1 MELPFLEYL
10 KCFNSPREVLD
21 KDLKWFTERLGEYLS
36 FVRKKE
42 RNEIQD
48 IIRVGRELRD
58 LGAPLES
65 YKIIK
70 ADAEY
75 YKCIGNDRMFWRQM
89 YFAYVFVIPGYP
101 TKSIEEEVRT
111 FCEKLRRDKEF
122 YPYFPLFLN
131 IYGMILHLYRDDYER
146 ANEVYR
152 EAVSVIENLSPDRFE
167 DVVKEEYLWAHK
179 LISNNY
185 IDSLLVTKSSEETDK
200 ELGRMLDVST
210 KDLDVTESEDARIAT
225 LMNNVEL
232 LVRKGEREMADRILD
247 DILSDANEE
256 IKREIKPS
264 YYRIKALMLAHKGDK
279 KGSLDFIIRSLKES
293 EHSGNTLTETL
304 TMRDSLYIYNLL
316 VSRGEVQDPYTFF
329 KEQGLFSYLLK
340 VLEIKDWFLGVEHS
354 EEVRETAVGIAEVLS
369 LDRSTVQLIEISALL
384 HDVGKFIIPL
394 YSLNKISPLDEL
406 DWEVIKA
413 HPEESGRIL
422 RKLGLNEA
430 AKIAE
435 NHHERID
442 GSGYP
447 KGIRDIGVETEIV
460 AVSDAYNAAVTP
472 NRKYRIP
479 KDPERVLRE
488 IKNGEKGGFSLRVI
502 QGLEKYLQTQK

>member
-21 KDLKWFTERLGEYLS
+21 KDLKGFTERLGEYLS

-48 IIRVGRELRD
+48 IIRVGRELRN

-101 TKSIEEEVRT
+101 TKSIEEEVGN

-152 EAVSVIENLSPDRFE
+152 EAVSVIENLSPDRFK

-210 KDLDVTESEDARIAT
+210 KDLDVTESEYSRVAT

-232 LVRKGEREMADRILD
+232 LVRKGEREMADRIL
-247 DILSDANEE
+247 
-256 IKREIKPS
+256 
-264 YYRIKALMLAHKGDK
+264 
-279 KGSLDFIIRSLKES
+279 
-293 EHSGNTLTETL
+293 
-304 TMRDSLYIYNLL
+304 
-316 VSRGEVQDPYTFF
+316 
-329 KEQGLFSYLLK
+329 
-340 VLEIKDWFLGVEHS
+340 
-354 EEVRETAVGIAEVLS
+354 
-369 LDRSTVQLIEISALL
+369 
-384 HDVGKFIIPL
+384 
-394 YSLNKISPLDEL
+394 
-406 DWEVIKA
+406 
-413 HPEESGRIL
+413 
-422 RKLGLNEA
+422 
-430 AKIAE
+430 
-435 NHHERID
+435 
-442 GSGYP
+442 
-447 KGIRDIGVETEIV
+447 
-460 AVSDAYNAAVTP
+460 
-472 NRKYRIP
+472 
-479 KDPERVLRE
+479 
-488 IKNGEKGGFSLRVI
+488 
-502 QGLEKYLQTQK
+502 